1 MQILIHTD
9 RNIPQIGESNEQL
22 EAAITAAASRF
33 VTRITRVEAR
43 LSDVNSDK
51 AGVNDKRCV
60 LEARLIGLNP
70 VVVTHQAP
78 TLELAIT
85 GASGKLGSALD
96 SVFGRLASGR
106 NHGPDSA

>member
-1 MQILIHTD
+1 MQILIHAD
-9 RNIPQIGESNEQL
+9 RNIPRTEGSNEQL

-33 VTRITRVEAR
+33 VTRITRVEAH

-51 AGVNDKRCV
+51 SGVNDKRCV

-70 VVVTHQAP
+70 VVAAHQAS
-78 TLELAIT
+78 TLELAIA

-96 SVFGRLASGR
+96 NAFGRLASGR
-106 NHGPDSA
+106 YHSPDSA